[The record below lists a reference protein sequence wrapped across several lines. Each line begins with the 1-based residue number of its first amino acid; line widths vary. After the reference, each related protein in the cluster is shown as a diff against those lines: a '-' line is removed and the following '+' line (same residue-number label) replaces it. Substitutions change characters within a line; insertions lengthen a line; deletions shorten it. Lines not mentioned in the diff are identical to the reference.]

1 MLSTSSAF
9 TTAATA
15 NVRMPTAKIEIT
27 WTDPYIDTSLLATS
41 NDTNRGALL
50 QQTADLVTI
59 TPYKWAYLGGA
70 NDPDKFVL
78 DGTFYP
84 FPSTTSEQAKNQVG
98 WYGQTACAS
107 NGSFSVTYP
116 KLTQV
121 FAARSMV
128 YLSVTGSTIHNEY
141 PVDFT
146 IKLYNV
152 SDTLLHTETKTGNNS
167 VTWSKDISS
176 ANVNTATKLEL
187 EITKWSVGYTIVKIA
202 ECYTSLTETFEGDDI
217 VSMNILEERET
228 NDGTLPI
235 GNISANEMDLEL
247 QNISITKNTTVIP
260 DPFSPSN
267 TNSYLANYI
276 KTNRRIKAY
285 LGFTLPDTTIE
296 YVPMGTFWTGDWK
309 CEEKSA
315 TVSVSARDRM
325 ELLRNAIFSTCPV
338 YENTTLYAL
347 AVAVLENAVLSIPMT
362 DLVYSVDTALQN
374 YTIPYAWFDKKSYM
388 AIIKEIVEACR
399 GYAYMNRNDV
409 LIIKGADIT
418 T

>member
-1 MLSTSSAF
+1 MLSVSGAF

-15 NVRMPTAKIEIT
+15 TVRKPKAKIEIT
-27 WTDPYIDTSLLATS
+27 WTDPYIDTSMLVTS
-41 NDTNRGALL
+41 NEANRGALL
-50 QQTADLVTI
+50 PQTADLITV
-59 TPYKWAYLGGA
+59 TPYKWAYLGGT
-70 NDPDKFVL
+70 NDPDKLVL
-78 DGTFYP
+78 DGTFHP
-84 FPSTTSEQAKNQVG
+84 FPSTSAEQAKNQVG

-107 NGSFSVTYP
+107 NGSFSATYP

-152 SDTLLHTETKTGNNS
+152 SNTLLHTTTVTGNTLLNW
-167 VTWSKDISS
+167 TKDILS
-176 ANVNTATKLEL
+176 AGVNTATKLEL
-187 EITKWSVGYTIVKIA
+187 EITKWSVGYTVVKIA
-202 ECYTSLTETFEGDDI
+202 ECYTSLTETYYTDDI
-217 VSMNILEERET
+217 VSMSILEERET

-247 QNISITKNTTVIP
+247 QNISITKTTAIA

-267 TNSYLANYI
+267 TNSYLSNYI
-276 KTNRRIKAY
+276 KPNRRIKAY
-285 LGFTLPDTTIE
+285 LGFTLANSTIE

-315 TVSVSARDRM
+315 VVSVSARDRM
-325 ELLRNAIFSTCPV
+325 ELLRKAIFSACPV

-347 AVAVLENAVLSIPMT
+347 AVAVLEDAILSIPMT
-362 DLVYSVDTALQN
+362 DLVYSVDTALQS
-374 YTIPYAWFDKKSYM
+374 YPVPYAWFDKKSYM
-388 AIIKEIVEACR
+388 AVIREIVEACR
-399 GYAYMNRNDV
+399 GYAYMSRNDV
-409 LIIKGADIT
+409 LTIKGADVT